1 MKRIFL
7 IILLFI
13 NIYLSGQVVTTKI
26 IYTTLPSNTFNTGV
40 ALGTTIIDMSTQN
53 EYLALIPLP
62 PTKSINTC
70 VLGVDIQQTSGVIT
84 PPASFE
90 KEITM
95 DGENNITV
103 PFILKS
109 TSLISYNGSII
120 GLARW
125 QGIGTNTLTLNLDIK
140 KNDKITIKN

>member
-1 MKRIFL
+1 MKRLFL

-13 NIYLSGQVVTTKI
+13 NFCLSGQVVTTKI

-84 PPASFE
+84 PPAYFE
-90 KEITM
+90 HEIST
-95 DGENNITV
+95 DGENNITI
-103 PFILKS
+103 PFVLKS
-109 TSLISYNGSII
+109 TTLVSYNGSII

-125 QGIGTNTLTLNLDIK
+125 QGIGTNTLTLNFTIK
-140 KNDKITIKN
+140 KYDQIIIKN